1 MTVFEHINSMKI
13 DELVNWLDK
22 NGAYDFTPWEQWFD
36 KYHCRKCEEVE
47 SCGQEYCWCELH
59 NKCRFYPDMAKTP
72 SRKQTIRLWLESEY

>member
-22 NGAYDFTPWEQWFD
+22 NGMYYFSPWETWFD
-36 KYHCRKCEEVE
+36 KNHCRKCKAVE

-59 NKCRFYPDMAKTP
+59 NKCRFYPDMEKTP
-72 SRKQTIRLWLESEY
+72 NRKQTIRLWLESEY